1 MTTSH
6 AGSAGVPDP
15 TGHVIP
21 GGDSWVLEL
30 PGAQVRKFSVS
41 EMDNNVYLLTCT
53 VTGERLLVDA
63 ADDADRIRAE
73 LVAVSGTSGSGGR
86 GSDGDGSRSSGIGSR
101 GSVAP
106 VAQVLT
112 THRHWDHHRALPDI
126 VESTGAAT
134 LAGAADADELP
145 VDVGT
150 RLEHGDTVRVGDLVL
165 DVVGLR
171 GHTPGSVALALAT
184 GGDVCRTVMFTG
196 DSLFPG
202 GPGKTWSPD
211 DFVSLMDDLEERV
224 FGVYPDDTVVL
235 PGHGDNTTLGAERP
249 HLQEWRERGW

>member
-1 MTTSH
+1 MTT
-6 AGSAGVPDP
+6 PDAALQDH
-15 TGHVIP
+15 TGHVTP

-63 ADDADRIRAE
+63 ADDAARIEAE
-73 LVAVSGTSGSGGR
+73 LAAVADQSGTTAPSSERSGTTTS
-86 GSDGDGSRSSGIGSR
+86 SRET
-101 GSVAP
+101 AP
-106 VAQVLT
+106 LAQVLT
-112 THRHWDHHRALPDI
+112 THRHWDHHRALPQV
-126 VESTGAAT
+126 VERTGAAT

-145 VDVGT
+145 VEIGT

-165 DVVGLR
+165 DVIGLR
-171 GHTPGSVALALAT
+171 GHTPGSVALALT
-184 GGDVCRTVMFTG
+184 SGGDVCRTVMFTG

-202 GPGKTWSPD
+202 GPGKTWSGE
-211 DFVSLMDDLEERV
+211 DFTSLVDDLEERV